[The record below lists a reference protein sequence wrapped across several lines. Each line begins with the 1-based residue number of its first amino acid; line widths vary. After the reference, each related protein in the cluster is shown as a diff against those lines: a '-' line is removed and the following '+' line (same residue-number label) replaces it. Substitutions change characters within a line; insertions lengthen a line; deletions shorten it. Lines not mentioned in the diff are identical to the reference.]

1 MIKNIIFDLGGVIV
15 TLDPQEAIRR
25 FQEIGLQDAVKQLD
39 SYTQTGIFGDLERG
53 KISDQTFR
61 QEISL
66 LAHREVSWDECRYA
80 WLGYAK
86 EVPKRNLE
94 VLKALRKEGYKL
106 YLLSNTNPFMMS
118 WVNSPDFDGEG
129 HAIEDYMDGCFLS
142 YEIGVMKPDKYFF
155 QHVLSAEQMVPSETL
170 FLDDGPK
177 NVAMA
182 AEMGIV
188 TMCPKNGEDW
198 TKEIY
203 TYLK

>member
-25 FQEIGLQDAVKQLD
+25 FLELGLQDAVKQLD

-53 KISDQTFR
+53 KISDETFR
-61 QEISL
+61 QEISV
-66 LAHREVSWDECRYA
+66 LAHREVSWDECRHA
-80 WLGYAK
+80 WLGYAR
-86 EVPKRNLE
+86 EVPRRNLE
-94 VLKALRKEGYKL
+94 VLRKLRQEGYRL
-106 YLLSNTNPFMMS
+106 FLLSNTNPYMMS
-118 WVNSPDFDGEG
+118 WVKSPDFDGEG
-129 HAIEDYMDGCFLS
+129 HSIDDYMDGCYLS
-142 YEIGVMKPDKYFF
+142 YELGVMKPDKQFF
-155 QHVLSAEQMVPSETL
+155 RHVLTSVQLEPSETL

-177 NVAMA
+177 NVAVA

>member
-25 FQEIGLQDAVKQLD
+25 FLELGLQDAVKQLD

-53 KISDQTFR
+53 KISDETFR
-61 QEISL
+61 QEISV
-66 LAHREVSWDECRYA
+66 LAHREVSWDECRHA
-80 WLGYAK
+80 WLGYAR
-86 EVPKRNLE
+86 EVPTRNLE
-94 VLKALRKEGYKL
+94 VLKKLRKEGYKL
-106 YLLSNTNPFMMS
+106 FLLSNTNPFMMS
-118 WVNSPDFDGEG
+118 WVKSPDFDGEG
-129 HAIEDYMDGCFLS
+129 HSIDDYMDGCYLS
-142 YEIGVMKPDKYFF
+142 YELGVMKPDKQFF
-155 QHVLSAEQMVPSETL
+155 RHVLTSAQLEPSETL

-177 NVAMA
+177 NVAVA